1 MLKTN
6 DFCQNWL
13 ARHNSNAIA
22 IFPNECMECGI
33 VRSGSVLSV
42 YHSQERGFIL
52 TWILEGTGTFHSQG
66 EHYELHPNCLC
77 LRRPGREYHL
87 EFSART
93 EHHRCFL
100 HLPTSLYD
108 FLISM
113 HPRINSLPPVIEAPY
128 MPSLHQRFL
137 QLLDDYVACTAGNLH
152 WLLPETF
159 SWILDITSLSMPA
172 ELKKL
177 ALSRSML
184 EKTQENLSLEAIAA
198 ACQMNYDR
206 FRKAFQ
212 KTYGVSPGQY
222 RINYRILV
230 AKRLLLEGMS
240 VGSVASTLN
249 YPDIYSFSHQFR
261 SVAGCSPSDYV
272 RRKNGLSQAR

>member
-42 YHSQERGFIL
+42 Y
-52 TWILEGTGTFHSQG
+52 HSQG

-128 MPSLHQRFL
+128 RQR
-137 QLLDDYVACTAGNLH
+137 T
-152 WLLPETF
+152 
-159 SWILDITSLSMPA
+159 
-172 ELKKL
+172 
-177 ALSRSML
+177 
-184 EKTQENLSLEAIAA
+184 
-198 ACQMNYDR
+198 
-206 FRKAFQ
+206 
-212 KTYGVSPGQY
+212 
-222 RINYRILV
+222 
-230 AKRLLLEGMS
+230 EG
-240 VGSVASTLN
+240 
-249 YPDIYSFSHQFR
+249 
-261 SVAGCSPSDYV
+261 
-272 RRKNGLSQAR
+272 